1 MNSDDMKKT
10 VILIAFIISAALDS
24 AAAEKPARDF
34 PAFTFG
40 AEGSAILTTASYSH
54 FNYIAA
60 DGYRVDRKNMDC
72 SPSVNGEL
80 LLNAGYNIDRHL
92 NIALFFGISGISRGE
107 TVLPLSMRLTVL
119 FGKDPLKARWFS
131 FIDGGTGIGTGTA
144 ARFSP
149 VAKLGAGYR
158 ISLTRSAKLDFILS
172 LRSIYT
178 KPQITEFSDGDM
190 VPVAAD
196 RIRRSEA
203 FYNAVMLGIGLN
215 F

>member
-1 MNSDDMKKT
+1 MKKIILLT
-10 VILIAFIISAALDS
+10 VIISAALN
-24 AAAEKPARDF
+24 AAAGEMPKRDF

-40 AEGSAILTTASYSH
+40 AEGSFILTAASYSH

-60 DGYRVDRKNMDC
+60 DGYRVDRKGLDC
-72 SPSVNGEL
+72 SPSANGEL

-107 TVLPLSMRLTVL
+107 SVLPLSLRLTYL
-119 FGKDPLKARWFS
+119 FGNDPLKSRWFS
-131 FIDGGTGIGTGTA
+131 FIDGGTGISIGTG

-149 VAKLGAGYR
+149 LARVGAGYR
-158 ISLTRSAKLDFILS
+158 VSLTRSAKLDFILS

-178 KPQITEFSDGDM
+178 RPQISEFSDGDM
-190 VPVAAD
+190 VSVPD
-196 RIRRSEA
+196 ERIRRSQA
-203 FYNAVMLGIGLN
+203 FHNAVTFGIGLN